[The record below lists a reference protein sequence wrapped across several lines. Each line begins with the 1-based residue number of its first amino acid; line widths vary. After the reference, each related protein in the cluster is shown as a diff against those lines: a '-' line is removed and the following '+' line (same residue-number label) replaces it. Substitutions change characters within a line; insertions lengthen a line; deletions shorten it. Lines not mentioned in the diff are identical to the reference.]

1 MFLNREE
8 GALVSSQDTESTEY
22 FWGEIL
28 HSLLNLVLL
37 KKKDFQV
44 INQNII
50 KTSIENKIC
59 HHGLISFYKS
69 KVFFQHQPDRKI
81 SLPGREPNFISV
93 GRTEIKI
100 INTKQKRLYIWT
112 EKCAIFLSM
121 EIFCV

>member
-59 HHGLISFYKS
+59 HHGGQRF
-69 KVFFQHQPDRKI
+69 DA
-81 SLPGREPNFISV
+81 E
-93 GRTEIKI
+93 KI
-100 INTKQKRLYIWT
+100 IDLTFKNQKALLD
-112 EKCAIFLSM
+112 IFLYNQRLLFSSNQTGKSLFL
-121 EIFCV
+121 EENQTSLV